1 MAAIITNKFRINN
14 ANQFYE
20 SFSEASPETYYLFI
34 GRAHA
39 WASDADVQGNTI
51 AEGTDASPPTP
62 NDGVSSEFYAWDD
75 MLGAKIIASTD
86 VSYCIPRRNWT
97 TGTTYDMYEHNI
109 SSSNTANSGATN
121 LWDSTFVVMNSAYA
135 VYKCISNAVHLAAN
149 NSPIASTVE
158 PTSTSNSIFSTGD
171 GYKWK
176 YMYSLTSAETL
187 NFMSTDFIHAS
198 TDSTVT
204 AAAVDGALD
213 TILVVAG
220 GSGYSATSGSVIT
233 AVPIRGDGSGGVA
246 SVTVGSG
253 AITTA
258 SVTTAGTGYTYAYI
272 TSTDIRENSTNAD
285 DSGSGV
291 NLNVIIPPKGGHGKD
306 ALKELGAYY
315 VMINKSL
322 VGAEGTSDIGV
333 ANDFRRIGL
342 VRNPYN
348 YGTTTVASATT
359 RRQIFAA
366 RFTSV
371 SGTFTADEEIT
382 QASTGAVGKVIE
394 YDSTNKIL
402 YWYQTRFPNVGAHAT
417 TGNLVAFSGTNAIT
431 GSSSSAVATPN
442 TTSGTLN
449 GASFTSGY
457 STPELAADSG
467 DILYVEERSPITRA
481 SDQTEN
487 IKLIIE
493 F

>member
-14 ANQFYE
+14 ALQFYE
-20 SFSEASPETYYLFI
+20 SFSEATATTYYLFI

-51 AEGTDASPPTP
+51 TEGTDASPPTP
-62 NDGVSSEFYAWDD
+62 NDDISSEFYNWDD

-97 TGTTYDMYEHNI
+97 TGTTYDHYEHNI

-121 LWDSTFVVMNSAYA
+121 LFDSTFVVMNSAYA
-135 VYKCISNAVHLAAN
+135 VYKCIENDSNT
-149 NSPIASTVE
+149 ASTVE
-158 PTSTSNSIFSTGD
+158 PTSTSNSIVTTGD

-187 NFMSTDFIHAS
+187 NFMSTDFIHVS

-213 TILVVAG
+213 TIEVVAG
-220 GSGYSATSGSVIT
+220 GSSYSLSAGATISAI
-233 AVPIRGDGSGGVA
+233 PIRGDGSSGIC
-246 SVTVGSG
+246 SVTISSG
-253 AITTA
+253 AIA
-258 SVTTAGTGYTYAYI
+258 SAAVTTAGTGYTYAYI
-272 TSTDIRENSTNAD
+272 RNADIIAGTNAGGA
-285 DSGSGV
+285 GSGG
-291 NLNVIIPPKGGHGKD
+291 NLNVFIPPKGGHGKN
-306 ALKELGAYY
+306 AITELGGFY

-322 VGAEGTSDIGV
+322 TGAEGTSDIGV
-333 ANDFRRIGL
+333 GNDFRRIGL
-342 VRNPYN
+342 IRDPYN

-359 RRQIFAA
+359 RRQIHAA
-366 RFTSV
+366 VFSSV
-371 SGTFTADEEIT
+371 SGTFTADEEIN

-402 YWYQTRFPNVGAHAT
+402 YWYQTRFPDVGT
-417 TGNLVAFSGTNAIT
+417 DSDGNLTAFSGANAIT
-431 GSSSSAVATPN
+431 GQSSSAAATPN
-442 TTSGTLN
+442 TSNSTTTN
-449 GASFTSGY
+449 ATVFASGY
-457 STPELAADSG
+457 STPELVADSG
-467 DILYVEERSPITRA
+467 DILYVEKRSPITRA

>member
-20 SFSEASPETYYLFI
+20 SFSEASAETYYLFI

-39 WASDADVQGNTI
+39 WASDVDAQGNTI

-62 NDGVSSEFYAWDD
+62 NDDVSSEFHAWDD
-75 MLGAKIIASTD
+75 MLGAKIIASSD

-109 SSSNTANSGATN
+109 GSGNTANSGATN

-135 VYKCISNAVHLAAN
+135 VYKCIENDGAT
-149 NSPIASTVE
+149 ASTTE
-158 PTSTSNSIFSTGD
+158 PTSTSNSIFSTAD
-171 GYKWK
+171 GYRWK

-198 TDSTVT
+198 TDSTVS

-220 GSGYSATSGSVIT
+220 GTSYTLSTGSTIT
-233 AVPIRGDGSGGVA
+233 GIPIRGDGSGGVC
-246 SVTVGSG
+246 SVTISAG
-253 AITTA
+253 AIA
-258 SVTTAGTGYTYAYI
+258 SATVTTAGTGYTYAYI
-272 TSTDIRENSTNAD
+272 RNADIIAATNAGGA
-285 DSGSGV
+285 GSGA
-291 NLNVIIPPKGGHGKD
+291 NLNVIIPPKSGHGYD

-322 VGAEGTSDIGV
+322 TGAEGTSDIGV
-333 ANDFRRIGL
+333 NNDFRRIGL

-366 RFTSV
+366 VFSSV
-371 SGTFTADEEIT
+371 SGTFTADEEIN
-382 QASTGAVGKVIE
+382 QASSGAVGKVIE

-402 YWYQTRFPNVGAHAT
+402 YWYQTRFPDVGTDTNGNAT
-417 TGNLVAFSGTNAIT
+417 AFSGANAIT
-431 GSSSSAVATPN
+431 GQSSSASATPN
-442 TTSGTLN
+442 TSNSTTTN
-449 GASFTSGY
+449 AVVFASGY
-457 STPELAADSG
+457 STPELVADSG

>member
-14 ANQFYE
+14 ALQFYE
-20 SFSEASPETYYLFI
+20 SFSEATATTYYLFI

-51 AEGTDASPPTP
+51 TEGTDASPPTP
-62 NDGVSSEFYAWDD
+62 NDDISSEFYNWDD

-97 TGTTYDMYEHNI
+97 TGTTYDHYEHNI

-121 LWDSTFVVMNSAYA
+121 LFDSTFVVMNSDYA
-135 VYKCISNAVHLAAN
+135 VYKCIENDSNT
-149 NSPIASTVE
+149 ASTVE
-158 PTSTSNSIFSTGD
+158 PTSTSNSIVTTGD

-187 NFMSTDFIHAS
+187 NFMSTDFIHVS

-213 TILVVAG
+213 TIEVVAG
-220 GSGYSATSGSVIT
+220 GSSYSLSTGSTIT
-233 AVPIRGDGSGGVA
+233 AIPIRGDGSSGVC
-246 SVTVGSG
+246 SVTISAG
-253 AITTA
+253 AIA
-258 SVTTAGTGYTYAYI
+258 SAAVTTAGTGYTYAYI
-272 TSTDIRENSTNAD
+272 TNADIITGTNAGGA
-285 DSGSGV
+285 GSGA
-291 NLNVIIPPKGGHGKD
+291 NLNVFIPPKGGHGKN
-306 ALKELGAYY
+306 AITELGGFY

-322 VGAEGTSDIGV
+322 TGAEGTSDIGV
-333 ANDFRRIGL
+333 GNDFRRIGL
-342 VRNPYN
+342 IRDPYN

-359 RRQIFAA
+359 RRQIHAA
-366 RFTSV
+366 VFSSV
-371 SGTFTADEEIT
+371 SGTFTADEEIN

-402 YWYQTRFPNVGAHAT
+402 YWYQTRFPDVGT
-417 TGNLVAFSGTNAIT
+417 DSDGNLTAFSGANAIT
-431 GSSSSAVATPN
+431 GQSSSAAATPN
-442 TTSGTLN
+442 TSDSTTTN
-449 GASFTSGY
+449 AVVFASGY
-457 STPELAADSG
+457 STPELAFDSG
-467 DILYVEERSPITRA
+467 DIIYVEERSPITRA

>member
-14 ANQFYE
+14 AEQFVE

-34 GRAHA
+34 GRAHS
-39 WASDADVQGNTI
+39 WASDVDVQGNTI

-62 NDGVSSEFYAWDD
+62 NDDVSSEFYNWDD

-86 VSYCIPRRNWT
+86 VSRCIPRRNWT

-109 SSSNTANSGATN
+109 GSSNAANSGATN
-121 LWDSTFVVMNSAYA
+121 LFDATYVVMNSSYA
-135 VYKCISNAVHLAAN
+135 VYKVIENDGAT
-149 NSPIASTVE
+149 ASTVE
-158 PTSTSNSIFSTGD
+158 PTSTSNSIFSTSD
-171 GYKWK
+171 GYRWK

-187 NFMSTDFIHAS
+187 NFMSTDFIHCS
-198 TDSTVT
+198 TDSTVS

-213 TILVVAG
+213 TALVVAG
-220 GSGYSATSGSVIT
+220 GSGYNTSSGSTIS
-233 AVPIRGDGSGGVA
+233 AIPIRGDGSSGVA
-246 SVTVGSG
+246 SVTISSG
-253 AITTA
+253 AVSAVSI
-258 SVTTAGTGYTYAYI
+258 TTAGTGYTYAYI
-272 TSTDIRENSTNAD
+272 TNADIIAATNAGGA
-285 DSGSGV
+285 GSGA
-291 NLNVIIPPKGGHGKD
+291 NINVIIPPKGGHGAN
-306 ALKELGAYY
+306 ALKELGAFY
-315 VMINKSL
+315 VMMNKSL

-348 YGTTTVASATT
+348 FGTTTVASADT
-359 RRQIFAA
+359 RRQLYAA
-366 RFTSV
+366 VFSSV
-371 SGTFTADEEIT
+371 SGTFTADEEIN

-402 YWYQTRFPNVGAHAT
+402 YWYQTRFPDVGTDSNGNAT
-417 TGNLVAFSGTNAIT
+417 AFSGSNAIT
-431 GSSSSAVATPN
+431 GQSSSASATPN

-457 STPELAADSG
+457 SNPELAADSG

>member
-14 ANQFYE
+14 AEQFVE
-20 SFSEASPETYYLFI
+20 SFSETSAETYYLFI
-34 GRAHA
+34 GRAHS

-62 NDGVSSEFYAWDD
+62 NDGVTDEFYAWDD

-86 VSYCIPRRNWT
+86 VSRVIPRRNWT

-109 SSSNTANSGATN
+109 SSSNAAASGATN
-121 LWDSTFVVMNSAYA
+121 LWDSSFVVMNSSYA
-135 VYKCISNAVHLAAN
+135 VYKVIENDGAT
-149 NSPIASTVE
+149 ASTVE
-158 PTSTSNSIFSTGD
+158 PTSTSNSIFSTSD
-171 GYKWK
+171 GYRWK

-187 NFMSTDFIHAS
+187 NFMSTDFIHCS
-198 TDSTVT
+198 TDSTVS

-213 TILVVAG
+213 TALVVAG
-220 GSGYSATSGSVIT
+220 GSSYNVSSGSTISGI
-233 AVPIRGDGSGGVA
+233 PIRGDGSSGVA
-246 SVTVGSG
+246 SVVISSG
-253 AITTA
+253 AIA
-258 SVTTAGTGYTYAYI
+258 SVSITTAGTGYTYAYI
-272 TSTDIRENSTNAD
+272 RNADIIAATNAGG
-285 DSGSGV
+285 SGSGG
-291 NLNVIIPPKGGHGKD
+291 NINVIIPPKGGHGFD
-306 ALKELGAYY
+306 ALKELGAFY
-315 VMINKSL
+315 VMLNKSL

-333 ANDFRRIGL
+333 GNDFRRIGL
-342 VRNPYN
+342 VRNPTN
-348 YGTTTVASATT
+348 FGTSTVATAST
-359 RRQIFAA
+359 RRQIYAA

-371 SGTFTADEEIT
+371 SGTFAADEEIN
-382 QASTGAVGKVIE
+382 QATTGAVGKVIE
-394 YDSTNKIL
+394 YDATNKIL
-402 YWYQTRFPNVGAHAT
+402 YWYQTRFPDVGTDSDGNAT
-417 TGNLVAFSGTNAIT
+417 AFSGANAIT
-431 GSSSSAVATPN
+431 GQTSSAAATPN

-467 DILYVEERSPITRA
+467 DIIYVEERSPITRA

>member
-20 SFSEASPETYYLFI
+20 SFSEASAETYYLFI

-39 WASDADVQGNTI
+39 WASDVDAQGNTI

-62 NDGVSSEFYAWDD
+62 NDDISSEFHAWDD

-109 SSSNTANSGATN
+109 GSGNTANSGATN
-121 LWDSTFVVMNSAYA
+121 LWDSTFLVMNSSYA
-135 VYKCISNAVHLAAN
+135 VYKCIENDGAT
-149 NSPIASTVE
+149 ASTTE
-158 PTSTSNSIFSTGD
+158 PTSTSNSIFSTAD
-171 GYKWK
+171 GYRWK

-198 TDSTVT
+198 TDSTVS

-220 GSGYSATSGSVIT
+220 GSSYSLSSGSTIS
-233 AVPIRGDGSGGVA
+233 AIPIRGDGSGGVA
-246 SVTVGSG
+246 SVTISSG
-253 AITTA
+253 AISAA

-272 TSTDIRENSTNAD
+272 RNADIIAATNAGGA
-285 DSGSGV
+285 GSGG
-291 NLNVIIPPKGGHGKD
+291 NLNVIIPPKGGHGAN
-306 ALKELGAYY
+306 ALKECGAYY

-322 VGAEGTSDIGV
+322 TGAEGTSDIGV
-333 ANDFRRIGL
+333 NNDFRRIGL

-366 RFTSV
+366 VFSSV
-371 SGTFTADEEIT
+371 SGTFTADEEIN

-402 YWYQTRFPNVGAHAT
+402 YWYQTRFPDVGTDSDGNAT
-417 TGNLVAFSGTNAIT
+417 AFSGANAIT
-431 GSSSSAVATPN
+431 GQSSSAAATPN
-442 TTSGTLN
+442 TSNSTTTN
-449 GASFTSGY
+449 AVVFASGY
-457 STPELAADSG
+457 STPELVADSG

>member
-14 ANQFYE
+14 AEQFVE

-62 NDGVSSEFYAWDD
+62 NDDVTSEFYNWDD
-75 MLGAKIIASTD
+75 MLGAKLISSTD
-86 VSYCIPRRNWT
+86 VSRVIPRRNWT

-109 SSSNTANSGATN
+109 SSSNAANSGATN

-135 VYKCISNAVHLAAN
+135 VYKVIENDGN
-149 NSPIASTVE
+149 TASTVE
-158 PTSTSNSIFSTGD
+158 PTSTSNSIFSTSD
-171 GYKWK
+171 GYRWK

-187 NFMSTDFIHAS
+187 NFMSTDFIHCS
-198 TDSTVT
+198 TDSTVS

-213 TILVVAG
+213 TALVVAG
-220 GSGYSATSGSVIT
+220 GSGYNTSSGSTIS
-233 AVPIRGDGSGGVA
+233 AIPIRGDGSSGVA
-246 SVTVGSG
+246 SVTISSG
-253 AITTA
+253 AVA
-258 SVTTAGTGYTYAYI
+258 SVSITTAGTGYTYAYI
-272 TSTDIRENSTNAD
+272 TNADIIAATNAGG
-285 DSGSGV
+285 SGSGA
-291 NLNVIIPPKGGHGKD
+291 NINVIIPPKGGHGSD
-306 ALKELGAYY
+306 ALKELGAFY
-315 VMINKSL
+315 VMMNKSL

-342 VRNPYN
+342 VRNPTN
-348 YGTTTVASATT
+348 FGTSTVASADT
-359 RRQIFAA
+359 RRQIYAA
-366 RFTSV
+366 IFSSV
-371 SGTFTADEEIT
+371 SGTFTADEEIN

-402 YWYQTRFPNVGAHAT
+402 YWYQTRFPDVGT
-417 TGNLVAFSGTNAIT
+417 DSNGNLTAFSGANAIT
-431 GSSSSAVATPN
+431 GQSSSASATPN
-442 TTSGTLN
+442 TSNSTTTN
-449 GASFTSGY
+449 AVSFSSGY
-457 STPELAADSG
+457 SNPELAADSG
-467 DILYVEERSPITRA
+467 DIIYVEERSPITRA

>member
-14 ANQFYE
+14 ALQFYE
-20 SFSEASPETYYLFI
+20 SFSEATATTYYLFI

-39 WASDADVQGNTI
+39 WASDADVQGNTV

-62 NDGVSSEFYAWDD
+62 NDDISSEFYNWDD

-97 TGTTYDMYEHNI
+97 TGTTYDHYEHNI

-121 LWDSTFVVMNSAYA
+121 LFDSTFVVMNSAYA
-135 VYKCISNAVHLAAN
+135 VYKCIENDSNT
-149 NSPIASTVE
+149 ASTVE
-158 PTSTSNSIFSTGD
+158 PTSTSNSIVTTGD

-187 NFMSTDFIHAS
+187 NFMSTDFIHVS

-213 TILVVAG
+213 TIEVVAG
-220 GSGYSATSGSVIT
+220 GSSYSLSTGSTIT
-233 AVPIRGDGSGGVA
+233 AIPIRGDGSSGVC
-246 SVTVGSG
+246 SVTISAG
-253 AITTA
+253 AIA
-258 SVTTAGTGYTYAYI
+258 SAAVTTAGTGYTYAYI
-272 TSTDIRENSTNAD
+272 TNADIIAGTNAGGA
-285 DSGSGV
+285 GSGA
-291 NLNVIIPPKGGHGKD
+291 NLNVFIPPKGGHGKD
-306 ALKELGAYY
+306 AVKELGGFY

-322 VGAEGTSDIGV
+322 TGAEGTSDIGV
-333 ANDFRRIGL
+333 GNDFRRIGL
-342 VRNPYN
+342 IRDPYN

-359 RRQIFAA
+359 RRQIHAA
-366 RFTSV
+366 VFSSV
-371 SGTFTADEEIT
+371 SGTFTADEEIN

-402 YWYQTRFPNVGAHAT
+402 YWYQTRFPDVGT
-417 TGNLVAFSGTNAIT
+417 DSDGNLTAFSGANAIT
-431 GSSSSAVATPN
+431 GQSSSAVATPN
-442 TTSGTLN
+442 TSDSTTTN
-449 GASFTSGY
+449 AVVFASGY
-457 STPELAADSG
+457 STPELAFDSG
-467 DILYVEERSPITRA
+467 DIIYVEERSPITRA

>member
-14 ANQFYE
+14 ALQFYE
-20 SFSEASPETYYLFI
+20 SFSEATATTYYLFI

-51 AEGTDASPPTP
+51 TEGTDASPPTP
-62 NDGVSSEFYAWDD
+62 NDDISSEFYNWDD

-97 TGTTYDMYEHNI
+97 TGTTYDHYEHDI

-121 LWDSTFVVMNSAYA
+121 LFDSTFVVMNSAYA
-135 VYKCISNAVHLAAN
+135 VYKCIENDSNT
-149 NSPIASTVE
+149 ASTVE
-158 PTSTSNSIFSTGD
+158 PTSTSNSIVTTGD

-187 NFMSTDFIHAS
+187 NFMSTDFIHVS

-213 TILVVAG
+213 TIEVVAG
-220 GSGYSATSGSVIT
+220 GSSYNTSSGSTIS
-233 AVPIRGDGSGGVA
+233 AIPIRGDGSSGVC
-246 SVTVGSG
+246 SVTISSG
-253 AITTA
+253 AIA
-258 SVTTAGTGYTYAYI
+258 SAAVTTAGTGYTYAYI
-272 TSTDIRENSTNAD
+272 TNADIIAGTNAGGA
-285 DSGSGV
+285 GSGG
-291 NLNVIIPPKGGHGKD
+291 NLNVFIPPKGGHGKN
-306 ALKELGAYY
+306 AITELGGFY

-322 VGAEGTSDIGV
+322 TGAEGTSDIGV
-333 ANDFRRIGL
+333 GNDFRRIGL
-342 VRNPYN
+342 IRDPYN

-359 RRQIFAA
+359 RRQIYAA
-366 RFTSV
+366 VFSSV
-371 SGTFTADEEIT
+371 SGTFTADEEIN

-402 YWYQTRFPNVGAHAT
+402 YWYQTRFPDVGT
-417 TGNLVAFSGTNAIT
+417 DSDGNLTAFSGANAIT
-431 GSSSSAVATPN
+431 GQSSSAAATPN
-442 TTSGTLN
+442 TSNSTTTN
-449 GASFTSGY
+449 AVVFASGY
-457 STPELAADSG
+457 STPELAFDSG
-467 DILYVEERSPITRA
+467 DIIYVEERSPITRA